1 MGSKFEDLFSLPNP
15 CSAPPQLLKW
25 TLDVARGMKYLHGIT
40 YFDVKTST
48 KVKGILHRDLKPDNC
63 LVTDTFGIRI
73 ADFGE
78 ARMLDADDE
87 QAMTQV
93 GTPIYIAPEI
103 VKGDVYSC
111 EAYVQPLPYPN
122 HASFKR

>member
-1 MGSKFEDLFSLPNP
+1 
-15 CSAPPQLLKW
+15 
-25 TLDVARGMKYLHGIT
+25 MKYLHGIT